1 MDGSD
6 GINSEALQAAVPLHD
21 RSCAY
26 DVVIVKKLI
35 TNSSPKLG
43 HLGTFLR
50 WSEPEKQT
58 RQRDLAF

>member
-50 WSEPEKQT
+50 
-58 RQRDLAF
+58 